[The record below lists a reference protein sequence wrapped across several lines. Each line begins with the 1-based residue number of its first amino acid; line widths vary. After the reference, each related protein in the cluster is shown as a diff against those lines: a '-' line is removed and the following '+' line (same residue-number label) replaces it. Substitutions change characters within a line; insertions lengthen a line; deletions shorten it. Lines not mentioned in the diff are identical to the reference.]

1 MDFELFFSIFVKCFQ
16 IASNTSKWV
25 PKHPRDPKAC
35 FGSPHAPYGHTKKF
49 LRKSI
54 SGLEISFFT
63 LQGRHSLKKR
73 IFEQNSKDKTFFQ
86 TSFYGPPR

>member
-25 PKHPRDPKAC
+25 PKHPPDPKAS
-35 FGSPHAPYGHTKKF
+35 FRSPHAPYGHTKKF

-54 SGLEISFFT
+54 LGLAILFFK
-63 LQGRHSLKKR
+63 LQGHQSLKKTH
-73 IFEQNSKDKTFFQ
+73 F
-86 TSFYGPPR
+86 